1 MENSFIER
9 YRTDYEFRTF
19 SGAWLSLAITVLFA
33 AYNGFLGIW
42 LSSLWHGSIAG
53 YYIIL
58 AVIRGIILLSERKI
72 RTQENR
78 NKARLRTFRISSG
91 FLLLLNV
98 ALICPIVLMVKFEK
112 PVNIGKI
119 PAIAMAAYTTY
130 KIIMASVNFGSKKK
144 RSSGNILI
152 SELRTISLIDALV
165 SVLSL
170 QNTLIM
176 VMDSADSMLTLSA
189 VTSGAI
195 YTLVLITSVRL
206 LLESS
211 KRSPCRR

>member
-1 MENSFIER
+1 MENSFIEK

-19 SGAWLSLAITVLFA
+19 SGAWLSLLITVLFA
-33 AYNGFLGIW
+33 VYNGYLGIASW
-42 LSSLWHGSIAG
+42 SLWHGSIAG

-72 RTQENR
+72 RTQDNK
-78 NKARLRTFRISSG
+78 NKARLRTFLISSA
-91 FLLLLNV
+91 FLLLLNI

-112 PVNIGKI
+112 PVSIGKI

-130 KIIMASVNFGSKKK
+130 KIVMASVNFGSKKK
-144 RSSGNILI
+144 KLSGNILI
-152 SELRTISLIDALV
+152 SELRAISLIDAIV

-176 VMDSADSMLTLSA
+176 VMDDAEDMLTLSA
-189 VTSGAI
+189 VTSGAM
-195 YTLVLITSVRL
+195 YALVLIISVRL
-206 LLESS
+206 LVESG
-211 KRSPCRR
+211 KRNPCR